1 MPADARLIQANELSL
16 DLSVLTGESQPVA
29 RHADAIDSPPAA
41 KVVLIPTRERANLV
55 LAGTSVAGGRGEAIV
70 YATGGETEFG
80 HVAHLTA
87 ATPRGVT
94 TLEEQ
99 VGHIVRTITVI
110 ALVMGVINLT
120 PDSFSDGGRYLDPER
135 ALERARE
142 MVAEGADIL
151 DLGAESTRPGAAPVP
166 VEEEKRRLL
175 PVLEA
180 VLSLGVPVSVD
191 TRKPEV
197 AEEALKLG
205 AHLLNDVTGLRDE
218 RMVAL
223 AARHGVAAVVMHMP
237 VPDPATMMAHARYRD
252 VVAEVKAFLEAQ
264 ARRALSAG
272 VPQVVLDPG
281 FGFGK
286 LLEHNLALL
295 RRLDEIVALGH
306 PVLVGL
312 SRKRTIGELSGVEDP
327 AQRVH
332 GSVAAHL
339 FAVMKGV
346 RLLRV
351 HDVRAHREALG
362 VWEALYGGDRPSRA

>member
-1 MPADARLIQANELSL
+1 MLWLRDRTL
-16 DLSVLTGESQPVA
+16 DLSE
-29 RHADAIDSPPAA
+29 
-41 KVVLIPTRERANLV
+41 
-55 LAGTSVAGGRGEAIV
+55 
-70 YATGGETEFG
+70 
-80 HVAHLTA
+80 
-87 ATPRGVT
+87 PR
-94 TLEEQ
+94 L
-99 VGHIVRTITVI
+99 
-110 ALVMGVINLT
+110 MGVLNLT
-120 PDSFSDGGRYLDPER
+120 PDSFSDGGLYLEPEKALAR
-135 ALERARE
+135 AKALVE
-142 MVAEGADIL
+142 EGADLL
-151 DLGAESTRPGAAPVP
+151 DLGAESTRPGAVPVP

-180 VLSLGVPVSVD
+180 VLELGVPVSVD

-223 AARHGVAAVVMHMP
+223 AARFGVAAVVMHMP

-252 VVAEVKAFLEAQ
+252 VVAEVKAFLQAQ
-264 ARRALSAG
+264 AERALKAG

-286 LLEHNLALL
+286 LLPHNLALL
-295 RRLDEIVALGH
+295 KRLEEIVALGH

-312 SRKRTIGELSGVEDP
+312 SRKRMIGELTGVEAPRD
-327 AQRVH
+327 RVL

-339 FAVMKGV
+339 YAAQKGA

-351 HDVRAHREALG
+351 HDVRAHREALA
-362 VWEALYGGDRPSRA
+362 VWKALTAPD

>member
-1 MPADARLIQANELSL
+1 MRTLWLRDRAL
-16 DLSVLTGESQPVA
+16 DLDRVRLLGVL
-29 RHADAIDSPPAA
+29 
-41 KVVLIPTRERANLV
+41 
-55 LAGTSVAGGRGEAIV
+55 
-70 YATGGETEFG
+70 
-80 HVAHLTA
+80 
-87 ATPRGVT
+87 
-94 TLEEQ
+94 
-99 VGHIVRTITVI
+99 
-110 ALVMGVINLT
+110 NLT

-135 ALERARE
+135 GLERARE

-252 VVAEVKAFLEAQ
+252 VVAEVKAFLDAQ
-264 ARRALSAG
+264 ACPRWSWTRGSASG
-272 VPQVVLDPG
+272 SFWSTTSPSSAAWTRSWPWATRSWWGFPASAPSGSFPG
-281 FGFGK
+281 W
-286 LLEHNLALL
+286 
-295 RRLDEIVALGH
+295 
-306 PVLVGL
+306 
-312 SRKRTIGELSGVEDP
+312 RTRP
-327 AQRVH
+327 R
-332 GSVAAHL
+332 GSTAP
-339 FAVMKGV
+339 
-346 RLLRV
+346 
-351 HDVRAHREALG
+351 
-362 VWEALYGGDRPSRA
+362 WPPTSSP

>member
-1 MPADARLIQANELSL
+1 
-16 DLSVLTGESQPVA
+16 
-29 RHADAIDSPPAA
+29 
-41 KVVLIPTRERANLV
+41 
-55 LAGTSVAGGRGEAIV
+55 
-70 YATGGETEFG
+70 
-80 HVAHLTA
+80 
-87 ATPRGVT
+87 
-94 TLEEQ
+94 
-99 VGHIVRTITVI
+99 
-110 ALVMGVINLT
+110 MGILNLT
-120 PDSFSDGGRYLDPER
+120 PDSFSDGGLYLEPEKALQR
-135 ALERARE
+135 AKAL
-142 MVAEGADIL
+142 VAEGADLL

-180 VLSLGVPVSVD
+180 VLELGVPVSVD

-223 AARHGVAAVVMHMP
+223 AARYGVAAVVMHMP
-237 VPDPATMMAHARYRD
+237 VPDPATMMAHARYQD
-252 VVAEVKAFLEAQ
+252 VVAEVKAFLQAQ
-264 ARRALSAG
+264 AERALRAG

-295 RRLDEIVALGH
+295 KRLEEIVALGH

-312 SRKRTIGELSGVEDP
+312 SRKRTIGELTGVEAP
-327 AQRVH
+327 RERVI

-339 FAVMKGV
+339 YAALKGA
-346 RLLRV
+346 RILRV
-351 HDVRAHREALG
+351 HDVKAHREALA
-362 VWEALYGGDRPSRA
+362 VWDALSAFQGG

>member
-1 MPADARLIQANELSL
+1 VRTLWLRDRAL
-16 DLSVLTGESQPVA
+16 DLDRVRLLGVL
-29 RHADAIDSPPAA
+29 
-41 KVVLIPTRERANLV
+41 
-55 LAGTSVAGGRGEAIV
+55 
-70 YATGGETEFG
+70 
-80 HVAHLTA
+80 
-87 ATPRGVT
+87 
-94 TLEEQ
+94 
-99 VGHIVRTITVI
+99 
-110 ALVMGVINLT
+110 NLT

-237 VPDPATMMAHARYRD
+237 VPAPATMMAHARYRD

>member
-1 MPADARLIQANELSL
+1 
-16 DLSVLTGESQPVA
+16 
-29 RHADAIDSPPAA
+29 
-41 KVVLIPTRERANLV
+41 
-55 LAGTSVAGGRGEAIV
+55 
-70 YATGGETEFG
+70 
-80 HVAHLTA
+80 
-87 ATPRGVT
+87 
-94 TLEEQ
+94 
-99 VGHIVRTITVI
+99 
-110 ALVMGVINLT
+110 MGILNLT
-120 PDSFSDGGRYLDPER
+120 PDSFSDGGLYLDPEK

-151 DLGAESTRPGAAPVP
+151 DLGAESTRPGADPVP

-197 AEEALKLG
+197 AEEALKMG
-205 AHLLNDVTGLRDE
+205 AHLLNDVTGLWDE

-223 AARHGVAAVVMHMP
+223 AARYGVPAVVMHMP
-237 VPDPATMMAHARYRD
+237 VPDPKAMMAHARYQD
-252 VVAEVKAFLEAQ
+252 VVAEVKAFLKAQ
-264 ARRALSAG
+264 AEKALGAG

-312 SRKRTIGELSGVEDP
+312 SRKRTIGELTGVEDP

-339 FAVMKGV
+339 FAVLKGA
-346 RLLRV
+346 RILRV
-351 HDVRAHREALG
+351 HDVRAHREALR
-362 VWEALYGGDRPSRA
+362 VWEALWG